1 MKLLLFALPLFV
13 AAVGA
18 LVAQPSPVFLEGHPY
33 AVRTAEHVC
42 SHAYTAIAQRAAE
55 QQSFVI
61 RRPYDVLSYSVAMD
75 WTDPL
80 STTATTGMARQYKAT
95 NSIHLRIDSA
105 DVNTLQFDAQ
115 TMRIDG
121 IAINGTTV
129 ATVQPI
135 DGIMTISSPSV
146 FAIGEEL
153 TVAITYTHT
162 GTEDTG
168 FHLYAKGSHSGS
180 VAERLAYTLG
190 APDYARYWM
199 PCNDNAYD
207 KARADFH
214 IAVPE
219 GFTVACNGLLD
230 SITTITPTHQR
241 IYHWSDTA
249 QIATYL
255 MVVHASVYREFSDTY
270 TRQDGSGTNVPILYY
285 VWEQDYDGTGYNAKE
300 KFEPVP
306 DMMRHFSSQYGEYP
320 FSKYGMAVA
329 QPFTYYAMENQTMT
343 TLVREAINSEST
355 IAHELSH
362 QWLGDLVSPATW
374 NDIWMN
380 EGGATFSEA
389 VWAEATSAGADGY
402 KNAMADKRGAYL
414 AGNATGTKQPPCY
427 REIDNNP
434 IGNNVYNYATTYAKG
449 GWVYHMLR
457 RLLGDDV
464 FFPALRYFFTT
475 YAYRSAETADMQA
488 SFEQYLV
495 QNNIAPTVSMQTF
508 FDQWVYKKGH
518 PIYEATVATEQEG
531 ANIKATVILKQT
543 QPTQVFTMPLKLA
556 FVGANSQMA
565 VQSMMASEREQQAT
579 FQLDFQPTRVI
590 IDPDDDI
597 LCTKK
602 EGVVTDVP
610 NREHGNGTTRI
621 FPNPSSGGDIQL
633 WLSLPNPTYLTAEV
647 YNTLG
652 TRVAELY
659 NGSMPAGHSYL
670 TWKTEGNP
678 SGAYFLRIHRGTHTE
693 TRTLFITQ

>member
-1 MKLLLFALPLFV
+1 MKLLLFLLS
-13 AAVGA
+13 
-18 LVAQPSPVFLEGHPY
+18 SPVFAIATLAAQSSHVFLQEHPY
-33 AVRTAEHVC
+33 TARTTEHLC
-42 SHAYTAIAQRAAE
+42 SHAHTATAQLAAE
-55 QQSFVI
+55 QQSFI
-61 RRPYDVLSYSVAMD
+61 TRRPYDVLSYSVAID
-75 WTDPL
+75 WTEAL
-80 STTATTGMARQYKAT
+80 STTETTGAARQYRAT
-95 NSIHLRIDSA
+95 NTMRLRIDSA
-105 DVNTLQFDAQ
+105 DVTTLQFDAH
-115 TMRIDG
+115 TMRIDA
-121 IAINGTTV
+121 ITINGTTM
-129 ATVQPI
+129 ATTQPV
-135 DGIMTISSPSV
+135 DGIVTISLPSV

-153 TVAITYTHT
+153 TLAIAYTHT
-162 GTEDTG
+162 GTEDKG
-168 FHLYAKGSHSGS
+168 FHLYAKGSNNGS
-180 VAERLAYTLG
+180 VMERLAYTLG

-207 KARADFH
+207 KARASFH
-214 IAVPE
+214 ITVPE

-230 SITTITPTHQR
+230 STTTLAPSNQR

-255 MVVHASVYREFSDTY
+255 MVAHASVYKEFSDTY
-270 TRQDGSGTNVPILYY
+270 TRQDGSNADVPLLYY
-285 VWEQDYDGTGYNAKE
+285 VWQQDYEGTTFNAKE
-300 KFEPVP
+300 KFKPVP
-306 DMMRHFSSQYGEYP
+306 DMMRHFSMRYGEYP

-329 QPFTYYAMENQTMT
+329 QPFTYYAMEHQTMT
-343 TLVREAINSEST
+343 TLVREAINSEPT
-355 IAHELSH
+355 IAHELAH
-362 QWLGDLVSPATW
+362 QWLGNFVTPATW

-389 VWAEATSAGADGY
+389 VWAEATSAGTDGY
-402 KNAMADKRGAYL
+402 ATTMMDKRAAYL
-414 AGNATGTKQPPCY
+414 SGNATGTKQPPCY

-464 FFPALRYFFTT
+464 FFPALRHFFAT

-495 QNNIAPTVSMQTF
+495 QHNITPAISMQTF

-518 PIYEATVATEQEG
+518 PIYEAAVATEQEG
-531 ANIKATVILKQT
+531 TSIKTTVILKQT
-543 QPTQVFTMPLKLA
+543 QPTQVFAMPVKLA
-556 FVGANSQMA
+556 FIGINSEMA
-565 VQSMMASEREQQAT
+565 VHSVMASEREQQAI

-610 NREHGNGTTRI
+610 NPANDKSAIHI

-633 WLSLPNPTYLTAEV
+633 WLSLPTPVHITAEV
-647 YNTLG
+647 YNALG
-652 TRVAELY
+652 VRVAELH
-659 NGSMPAGHSYL
+659 NGATPAGHSYF
-670 TWKTEGNP
+670 TWETTDSP
-678 SGAYFLRIHRGTHTE
+678 SGTYLLRIRRGMHTE
-693 TRTLFITQ
+693 THKLFLKR